1 MPQARQVETQS
12 EQQGLAFYGRLEQV
26 PRTYKTGPRYACLWK
41 SALYPQAFDP
51 FKMPA
56 IVREQRYV
64 VTQRRSS
71 DEQIK
76 IADKLSGAPQ
86 QATELPKTPAYF
98 LVDAQDDD
106 AGKEFGEHRLTPGGF
121 L

>member
-1 MPQARQVETQS
+1 MPSAALLAGRTQ
-12 EQQGLAFYGRLEQV
+12 G

-41 SALYPQAFDP
+41 SALYPETFDP

-56 IVREQRYV
+56 IVRKQRYV
-64 VTQRRSS
+64 MTQRRSGN
-71 DEQIK
+71 EQIK
-76 IADKLSGAPQ
+76 IADKLSDAPQ
-86 QATELPKTPAYF
+86 GAAELPKTPAYF

-106 AGKEFGEHRLTPGGF
+106 TGKEFGEHRLTPGGV